1 MPPAV
6 SGMIDFYT
14 SDTANGQKVALM
26 LEETGLAY
34 RRHDVDL
41 TAGDHRRPEFL
52 AIHPLGKIPAIVDPH
67 GPGGTPLA
75 LGQSLAIV
83 LYLAEK
89 SGRLLPTDRRDRA
102 LALQSMTLVAS
113 DIGAA
118 FSGLF
123 NCVVLPG
130 MIGRPVHAETM
141 AYFTDQAHRGL
152 AVLEHRLS
160 ESMFLAGDAFSAADV
175 LAYPVAASSVRM
187 LGPDPLAAY
196 PAIVR
201 WAAVIAQR
209 PATRRIFPNG

>member
-1 MPPAV
+1 
-6 SGMIDFYT
+6 MIDFYT

-41 TAGDHRRPEFL
+41 VGGAHLEAAFL
-52 AIHPLGKIPAIVDPH
+52 AVHPLGKIPAIVDAD

-75 LGQSLAIV
+75 LGQSLTIV

-89 SGRLLPTDRRDRA
+89 SGRLLPADPRERA
-102 LALQSMTLVAS
+102 LALQYMALVAS

-123 NCVVLPG
+123 NCGLLLE
-130 MIGRPVHAETM
+130 MTGRPAVRETV

-152 AVLEHRLS
+152 AVLDRRLS
-160 ESMFLAGDAFSAADV
+160 ESAYLAGDAFTVADI
-175 LAYPVAASSVRM
+175 LAYPIAVSSVR
-187 LGPDPLAAY
+187 LLEPEPLAAY
-196 PAIVR
+196 PAIAR
-201 WAAVIAQR
+201 WARVIALR
-209 PATRRIFPNG
+209 PAARTVFTKL

>member
-1 MPPAV
+1 
-6 SGMIDFYT
+6 MIDFYT

-41 TAGDHRRPEFL
+41 VGGAHLEAAFL
-52 AIHPLGKIPAIVDPH
+52 AVHPLGKIPAIVDAD

-89 SGRLLPTDRRDRA
+89 SGRLLPEDPRERA
-102 LALQSMTLVAS
+102 LALHYMALVAS

-118 FSGLF
+118 FSGLS
-123 NCVVLPG
+123 NCGLLLE
-130 MIGRPVHAETM
+130 MTGRPVVRETV

-160 ESMFLAGDAFSAADV
+160 ESAYLAGDAFTVADI
-175 LAYPVAASSVRM
+175 LAYPIAVSSVRL
-187 LGPDPLAAY
+187 LGPEPLAAY
-196 PAIVR
+196 PAIAR
-201 WAAVIAQR
+201 WAGVIALR
-209 PATRRIFPNG
+209 PATRRVFTKL